1 MRHDLICLCH
11 LRWDSIY
18 QRPQHLMSRFA
29 RERRVFF
36 VDGLATSTG
45 QASFAVGKREQGLW
59 VATPHVPAGMSE
71 SDISATLRGF
81 IDGLFA
87 TYDIHDYVLWYY
99 TPMALGC
106 TRHLLPG
113 ARAVIYDCMDEL
125 SLFADGLPA
134 IKERELELFRHADL
148 VFTGGPSLYEAKS
161 RQHPHVYAF
170 PSSVDA
176 AHFAQAR
183 HTLPEP
189 GDQVPIARPRIGY
202 YGVLDERVDLDLLDA
217 VATAR
222 PAWHLVMIGPVAK
235 IDPRRLPHQANIHY
249 LGAKAYRDL
258 PAYLA
263 GWEVAMMPFARND
276 ATRFI
281 SPTKTLEYLAAGK
294 AVVSTA
300 IRDVV
305 RPYGEQGLV
314 QIADMPDE
322 FVRAIE
328 AALRM
333 DAAAHIENVDR
344 LLANLSWDRTW
355 EGMAR
360 LVEGA
365 GEGRGAN

>member
-1 MRHDLICLCH
+1 MSHDLVCLCH
-11 LRWDSIY
+11 LRWDAVY

-45 QASFAVGKREQGLW
+45 RAYFEVGKRAQGLW
-59 VATPHVPAGMSE
+59 VATPYVPAGMSE
-71 SDISATLRGF
+71 ADISETLRGF
-81 IDGLFA
+81 IDNLFA
-87 TYDIHDYVLWYY
+87 TYDIRDYVLWYY
-99 TPMALGC
+99 TPMAMGC
-106 TRHLLPG
+106 TRQLLSG
-113 ARAVIYDCMDEL
+113 ARAVVYDCMDEL

-148 VFTGGPSLYEAKS
+148 VFTGGQSLYEAKR
-161 RQHPHVYAF
+161 RQHPRVYPF
-170 PSSVDA
+170 PSSVDQ
-176 AHFAQAR
+176 AHFASAR

-189 GDQVPIARPRIGY
+189 GDQAPIARPRCGY
-202 YGVLDERVDLDLLDA
+202 YGVIDERLDLALLDA
-217 VATAR
+217 VAVAR
-222 PAWHLVMIGPVAK
+222 PAWQLVMIGPVAK
-235 IDPRRLPHQANIHY
+235 VDPRRLPRRANIHY
-249 LGAKAYRDL
+249 LGAKAYSDL

-263 GWEVAMMPFARND
+263 GWDVAVMPFARND

-314 QIADMPDE
+314 QIADTPDE

-328 AALRM
+328 RAMQL
-333 DAAAHIENVDR
+333 DAAEHLGKVDR
-344 LLANLSWDRTW
+344 FLANLSWDHTW
-355 EGMAR
+355 ECMAR
-360 LVEGA
+360 LVEDAVA
-365 GEGRGAN
+365 GRTAE